1 MTEGGALRTVAALY
15 VDPLGPYPTL
25 AGVEC
30 WDESRNAKTYP
41 GPHPVVAHPPCGPWS
56 RLRHL
61 SRYQDPECGLVA
73 VDQVRRWGGVLEH
86 PDGSRLFRVRQL
98 PLPGGLPD
106 EFGGWSALID
116 QVSWGHKARKR
127 TLLYVVGVHPSSVRF
142 RVGGEPTHLVT
153 TCHRGEARTL
163 PTLSAAARRR
173 TPLDFAEFLVALAR
187 AV

>member
-15 VDPLGPYPTL
+15 IDPLGPYPTL
-25 AGVEC
+25 PGVEC
-30 WDESRNAKTYP
+30 WDERRDAKTYP

-61 SRYQDPECGLVA
+61 SRFQDPECALVA

-86 PDGSRLFRVRQL
+86 PDGSRLFRVCQL

-106 EFGGWSALID
+106 AHGGWSVAVD
-116 QVSWGHKARKR
+116 QVSWGHKAQKR
-127 TLLYVVGVHPSSVRF
+127 TLLYVVGTHPSAVRL
-142 RVGGEPTHLVT
+142 RTGGTPTHLVT
-153 TCHRGEARTL
+153 TCRRGEARSL

-173 TPLDFAEFLVALAR
+173 TPIEFAEFLVAIAR
-187 AV
+187 AS